1 MRRHFDDDR
10 GGARM
15 HREDAPRY
23 RFHTDLWIVG
33 VAPISFYAERQLD
46 AYLSLLFAKQLNNF
60 ITLPCIFSKR
70 MFLLKFDIRIYF

>member
-10 GGARM
+10 DGARM

-33 VAPISFYAERQLD
+33 GVAPISFYAET
-46 AYLSLLFAKQLNNF
+46 AG
-60 ITLPCIFSKR
+60 CICVPSVRETIK
-70 MFLLKFDIRIYF
+70 